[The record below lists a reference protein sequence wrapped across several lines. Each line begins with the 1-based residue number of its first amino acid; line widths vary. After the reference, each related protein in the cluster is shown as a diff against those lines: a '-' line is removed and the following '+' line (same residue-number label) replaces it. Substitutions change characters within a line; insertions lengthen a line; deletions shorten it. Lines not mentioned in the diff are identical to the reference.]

1 MLISERRER
10 LRQQFAGDTCIRP
23 ASVFD
28 PVSARI
34 AEALGFEFGILG
46 GSIASAVV
54 LGAPD
59 LAVITL
65 TEFAEQCRRVTRAS
79 DLSFMVDADHGYG
92 NALSVRRTVEEL
104 DAAGVSGMT
113 IEDTVLPRRFGHQ
126 QQEELI
132 PLDEMLGKLRAAVSA
147 RGAGG
152 PLVLGRTHAMSA
164 TSLQDATERIRAYS
178 DTGVDAIF
186 LQGVKQESDLEAA
199 RKATDLPFMTGST
212 PDTLDFETQATYG
225 VRVAL
230 RGHGTFNAAVKA
242 VYDSLKHQVEGGQ
255 PAEVSDTF
263 ASAEVMGIAT
273 GGALYSVW
281 REGFL

>member
-186 LQGVKQESDLEAA
+186 LQGVKQESD